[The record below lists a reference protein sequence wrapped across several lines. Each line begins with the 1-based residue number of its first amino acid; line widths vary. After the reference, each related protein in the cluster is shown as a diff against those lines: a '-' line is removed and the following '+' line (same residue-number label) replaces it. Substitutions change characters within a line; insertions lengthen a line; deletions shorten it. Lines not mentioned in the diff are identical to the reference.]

1 MSTIQLLVRRKFL
14 SAIPRKH
21 DRLRNNSPHRDSIC
35 WFCHYHGTRVAQGN
49 NRWRRELFLS
59 LITGGVSERRI
70 LQEELGKTLNGQRV
84 KVSENKTAW
93 IEFNSRI
100 ELGLHQAGMFLFLFH
115 LFDNNQLAYIHEET
129 RKVPS
134 NQGPSYAWHFS
145 NEPNSQFAA
154 NILSL
159 NLFILSF

>member
-1 MSTIQLLVRRKFL
+1 M
-14 SAIPRKH
+14 
-21 DRLRNNSPHRDSIC
+21 
-35 WFCHYHGTRVAQGN
+35 
-49 NRWRRELFLS
+49 
-59 LITGGVSERRI
+59 
-70 LQEELGKTLNGQRV
+70 TLNGQRM
-84 KVSENKTAW
+84 KVAENKTAW

-134 NQGPSYAWHFS
+134 NQGTFYAWHFS

-154 NILSL
+154 YILSL
-159 NLFILSF
+159 NLFI